1 MKKVLYASLVLL
13 ALIAWRDWNN
23 REIVHEAGILVAE
36 PPRQRNLEVPEPLE
50 LGEYRLNRRAEFT
63 LRARVLS
70 REDYRW
76 GGESDLSPMDLA
88 LGWGVMSDQQVLDRI
103 TVTQGGRWYF
113 TRYEYPAP
121 VPDSVIINNS
131 SNMHM
136 IPASSWVRGKLKK
149 IRRGDIVDLKG
160 FLVDVSDESGFTWNT
175 SLSRDDTGNGSCEIF
190 YIEYIAVEEH

>member
-1 MKKVLYASLVLL
+1 MKKVLYACLVLL

-23 REIVHEAGILVAE
+23 REIVHEAGVLVAE
-36 PPRQRNLEVPEPLE
+36 PPRQRVLGATEPLE
-50 LGEYRLNRRAEFT
+50 LGEYRLNRRAEFN

-103 TVTQGGRWYF
+103 TITQGGRWYF

-121 VPDSVIINNS
+121 VPDSVIISNS

-136 IPASSWVRGKLKK
+136 IPASSWVRSKLKK
-149 IRRGDIVDLKG
+149 IRRGDIV
-160 FLVDVSDESGFTWNT
+160 E
-175 SLSRDDTGNGSCEIF
+175 
-190 YIEYIAVEEH
+190 